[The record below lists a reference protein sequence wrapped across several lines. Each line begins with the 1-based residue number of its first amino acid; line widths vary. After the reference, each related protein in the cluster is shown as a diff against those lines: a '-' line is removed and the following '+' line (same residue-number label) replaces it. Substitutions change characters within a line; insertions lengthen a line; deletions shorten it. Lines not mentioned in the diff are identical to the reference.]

1 MLTEYRGV
9 VIVCF
14 CLPASFVF
22 GLYFQLRDF
31 VYRALLASP
40 RQHDA
45 RVAGVQA
52 EVRRWAAQPVAGSA
66 EHLIAPKAL
75 RCRNYGPDAH
85 CR

>member
-40 RQHDA
+40 SQHDA

-52 EVRRWAAQPVAGSA
+52 EVRRWAAQPVAV
-66 EHLIAPKAL
+66 P
-75 RCRNYGPDAH
+75 RNT
-85 CR
+85 